1 MDVVPRTHTISSPEE
16 IPTQAPQSAS
26 PTVSGLMTA
35 AATVAAI
42 AAMSLLVLIPA
53 VFFMLPF
60 SPRADAVT
68 LCLPGIGPL
77 QQFREGLEGEQ
88 EEVVYIHESAHAEQC
103 RWLGASRYAK
113 LYGTPL
119 GRLELEAEAYCA
131 EVEVLSLRGAVRE
144 RLLDRTVETL
154 MTSYFADGQMS
165 RSDVWAAVDLA
176 CGASLAD

>member
-1 MDVVPRTHTISSPEE
+1 MSSPEE
-16 IPTQAPQSAS
+16 IPTGAAQPAS

-42 AAMSLLVLIPA
+42 TAMSLLILIPA
-53 VFFMLPF
+53 VFFILPI

-77 QQFREGLEGEQ
+77 QQFREDLEGEE
-88 EEVVYIHESAHAEQC
+88 EEVVHIHENAHAEQC
-103 RWLGASRYAK
+103 RWLGAAQYAQ
-113 LYGTPL
+113 LYGTAL

-154 MTSYFADGQMS
+154 MTSYFDEGQMP
-165 RSDVWAAVDLA
+165 RSAVWAAVDLA
-176 CGASLAD
+176 CGASFAD